1 VVDTGKSSSPEMN
14 IFTKVGIGLSAV
26 GLAES
31 VSAAEEVFSEGK
43 AIKRAVKA
51 AKESH
56 IDELENAL
64 IGMGFSKESVYEELQ
79 GKVNEWFRLAY
90 RSAVEH
96 SLKAYREEC
105 VTIDSE

>member
-1 VVDTGKSSSPEMN
+1 MPQLNGATHGRCHDP
-14 IFTKVGIGLSAV
+14 I
-26 GLAES
+26 
-31 VSAAEEVFSEGK
+31 
-43 AIKRAVKA
+43 KA

-64 IGMGFSKESVYEELQ
+64 IGMGFSKDSVYEELQ

-90 RSAVEH
+90 GSAVEH